1 MYPATNNL
9 SIPLQTQEVSLSADI
24 VSLWGTP
31 NGTNSTGSTFQI
43 PEFIN
48 ESAGVYI
55 FYTYNWDNV
64 QIAIQIHIIS
74 SPRIEGILT
83 HIEMKLCLISMH
95 SPSINSSV
103 PQLWLTYISS
113 EAFLFTDSAS
123 YIPFIVG

>member
-24 VSLWGTP
+24 VGLWGTP
-31 NGTNSTGSTFQI
+31 NGTNSTGFTFQI
-43 PEFIN
+43 SEFIN

-83 HIEMKLCLISMH
+83 HIR
-95 SPSINSSV
+95 
-103 PQLWLTYISS
+103 
-113 EAFLFTDSAS
+113 
-123 YIPFIVG
+123 